1 MKVKSIILR
10 VVCVM
15 SFVLAGQ
22 SGASLY
28 TGSLSSSDGGL
39 MGVGGWVDHGVS
51 EISWVVSQN
60 EDMSW
65 HYNYVLSVG
74 ETESAISHFILE
86 TSSTFTEDNIFNMDG
101 SFGGIE
107 IKTHLAMSS
116 GSPDQP
122 EDIYGIKF
130 DETDGTTLTID
141 FDSQRDPIWGD
152 FYAKAGGGKNLQ
164 QIWNGG
170 ITVVDPI
177 VGASNGSFNNQILVP
192 DTTTSMVPEP
202 ASMLLISLGAL
213 MIRQRPRKY

>member
-22 SGASLY
+22 SVASLY
-28 TGSLSSSDGGL
+28 TGSLSSSDDGL
-39 MGVGGWVDHGVS
+39 MGVGGWVDPGVS

-65 HYNYVLSVG
+65 HYNYVLSVPD
-74 ETESAISHFILE
+74 TESAISHFILE
-86 TSSTFTEDNIFNMDG
+86 TSATFTEDNIYNMDG

-107 IKTHLAMSS
+107 IKMHSAMSP

-130 DETDGTTLTID
+130 EDTDGRTVTID

-152 FYAKAGGGKNLQ
+152 FYAKGGRKIKQ
-164 QIWNGG
+164 QMWNGG
-170 ITVVDPI
+170 ITVVDPSI
-177 VGASNGSFNNQILVP
+177 VIGNGSFNNQILVP
-192 DTTTSMVPEP
+192 DTTSSMVPEP

-213 MIRQRPRKY
+213 MARIRPKK